1 VQADRAA
8 SELREQ
14 RLRTDGEKIGRD
26 LGKAQAS
33 SSRHMRDY
41 NTTATGPSLVL
52 ICCRLRVGY
61 VHTDGPRKLRRQGVS
76 LA

>member
-1 VQADRAA
+1 MS
-8 SELREQ
+8 SESREQ

-26 LGKAQAS
+26 LGRAQAS

-61 VHTDGPRKLRRQGVS
+61 VHIDGPRKLRRLGVS

>member
-1 VQADRAA
+1 VS
-8 SELREQ
+8 SESREQ

-26 LGKAQAS
+26 LGRAQAS

-52 ICCRLRVGY
+52 ICCRLRGGY
-61 VHTDGPRKLRRQGVS
+61 VHRDTDGHRKLRRQGVS